1 MIPHAVDVPL
11 DGMRHS
17 RQDHHLVKAYA
28 EANSIHV
35 RTARSHRKAN
45 SLSWQAFL
53 HARASTADLALPV
66 HAGHDQGRLT
76 PEGEEAAAA
85 RNLST
90 LQAMVDSATS
100 RKDIAA
106 LPGLLRAAHD
116 AAKLLAQ
123 LRTATIEHNLATGRV
138 VDREKA
144 TGGMVRRIGVLKD
157 LLLSLP
163 DRVAHL
169 ANPSEPQLALW
180 ILSEEVDRILTQV
193 ANGEEVTEEIGG
205 GGAGPAPAATLQV
218 DSSKMA
224 S

>member
-1 MIPHAVDVPL
+1 
-11 DGMRHS
+11 MRHS

-45 SLSWQAFL
+45 NAAWQSFI
-53 HARASTADLALPV
+53 HARASTADLALPD
-66 HAGHDQGRLT
+66 HAVPDLGKLT
-76 PEGEEAAAA
+76 PEGEEEAAS
-85 RNLST
+85 RNLCT
-90 LQAMVDSATS
+90 LQAMVDAATA

-144 TGGMVRRIGVLKD
+144 TGGMLRRIGVLKD

-169 ANPSEPQLALW
+169 ANPTEPQLALW
-180 ILSEEVDRILTQV
+180 ILSEEVDRILMEV
-193 ANGEEVTEEIGG
+193 ANVAEVIEATGG
-205 GGAGPAPAATLQV
+205 GGAGLAPAAALQIEQV
-218 DSSKMA
+218 DSSEKHHD
-224 S
+224 

>member
-1 MIPHAVDVPL
+1 
-11 DGMRHS
+11 MRHS

-45 SLSWQAFL
+45 SLSWQSFI
-53 HARASTADLALPV
+53 HARAATADLALPV
-66 HAGHDQGRLT
+66 HSDHDRGNMT
-76 PEGEEAAAA
+76 PEGEEEAAS
-85 RNLST
+85 RNLCT
-90 LQAMVDSATS
+90 LQAMVDAATA

-144 TGGMVRRIGVLKD
+144 TFGMVRRIGVLRD

-169 ANPSEPQLALW
+169 ANPAEPQLALW
-180 ILSEEVDRILTQV
+180 ILSEEVDRILMEV
-193 ANGEEVTEEIGG
+193 ANVAEVVEETG
-205 GGAGPAPAATLQV
+205 GGAGPAPAAALQV
-218 DSSKMA
+218 DSSEMA
-224 S
+224 A

>member
-1 MIPHAVDVPL
+1 M
-11 DGMRHS
+11 
-17 RQDHHLVKAYA
+17 
-28 EANSIHV
+28 
-35 RTARSHRKAN
+35 
-45 SLSWQAFL
+45 
-53 HARASTADLALPV
+53 
-66 HAGHDQGRLT
+66 T
-76 PEGEEAAAA
+76 PEGEEEAAG
-85 RNLST
+85 RNFCT
-90 LQAMVDSATS
+90 LQAMVDAATA

-163 DRVAHL
+163 NRVAHL
-169 ANPSEPQLALW
+169 ANPTEPQLALW
-180 ILSEEVDRILTQV
+180 ILSEEVDRILMEV
-193 ANGEEVTEEIGG
+193 ANVAEVIEATGG
-205 GGAGPAPAATLQV
+205 GGAGLAPAAALQIEQV
-218 DSSKMA
+218 DSSEMA